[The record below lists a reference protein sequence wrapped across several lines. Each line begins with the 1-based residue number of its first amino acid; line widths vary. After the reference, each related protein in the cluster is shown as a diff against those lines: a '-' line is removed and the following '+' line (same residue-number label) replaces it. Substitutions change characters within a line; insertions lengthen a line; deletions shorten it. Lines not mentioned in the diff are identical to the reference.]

1 MATFKDRLS
10 ILLSVLAFTISAV
23 SFYLTTLR
31 EVEPEIQAGSRL
43 YISHDV
49 YGKASVA
56 MSVNITNIGARL
68 FVIERLA
75 LLIHR
80 PDSLDGYVMTPAGYV
95 KVNDKGEPQDEGMVG
110 PITVA
115 GRGQVTKQILFK
127 SSSEEDGFAI
137 TSPGKY
143 ECALIAW
150 FSGEQTPAISDQ
162 FEIQLSTTDAN
173 QLSHWADLQVTNSVV
188 VERVGGNEWKSGRVK
203 DVQMLLKKARR

>member
-10 ILLSVLAFTISAV
+10 IVLSILAFTISAV

-31 EVEPEIQAGSRL
+31 EVEPEIQAGSRF
-43 YISHDV
+43 YISHDI
-49 YGKASVA
+49 YGKASIA
-56 MSVNITNIGARL
+56 MSINATNIGARL
-68 FVIERLA
+68 FVVERLA

-95 KVNDKGEPQDEGMVG
+95 KVNDKGEPQEEGMVG

-127 SSSEEDGFAI
+127 SSSEEDDFTI

-143 ECALIAW
+143 EYTLVAW
-150 FSGEQTPAISDQ
+150 FSGKPDPAIADR
-162 FEIQLSTTDAN
+162 FAIELSTTDAN
-173 QLSHWADLQVTNSVV
+173 QLSHWANLQVTNSVV
-188 VERVGGNEWKSGRVK
+188 VERIGGNEWKAGRVK
-203 DVQMLLKKARR
+203 DVQVLLKKARR